1 MLVTFLLAAG
11 VAVAPPRARDL
22 GVPFDGRPGPLNA
35 ITDVAGVT
43 VGHATLIRGEGK
55 LDVGSGPVR
64 TGVTA
69 VLPRGKGATASVFA
83 GSFVV
88 NGNGEVT
95 GLDWVRDSGFLE
107 GPVMMTNTHAIG
119 AVHEGVIAWKLAHG
133 GPDADGYAWST
144 PVVGETWDGFL
155 NDVNGFHVKGRHVAE
170 AIDGAKSGP
179 VPEGSVGGGT
189 GMTCFE
195 FKGGIGTSSRKLD
208 ARAGGY
214 TVGVLVQCNC
224 GRRPQLSIAGVPVG
238 RLIPERTIYDT
249 EQGSILVT
257 VATDAPLLPHTLDRL
272 AKRATMGLA
281 RVGSTSGNGSGD
293 FVIAF
298 STANPSAS
306 TGGPAV
312 RTVSFLGN
320 DALDPLFE
328 ATVQATE
335 EAIVNAMVAA
345 DTMVGVDGHTA
356 IGLPHDRLKEALA
369 KFGKLLP
376 AP

>member
-1 MLVTFLLAAG
+1 
-11 VAVAPPRARDL
+11 
-22 GVPFDGRPGPLNA
+22 LNA

-55 LDVGSGPVR
+55 LTVGSGPVR

-69 VLPRGKGATASVFA
+69 ILPRGKAASASVFA

-95 GLDWVRDSGFLE
+95 GLDWVRDSGVLE

-155 NDVNGFHVKGRHVAE
+155 NDVNGFHVKARHVAE
-170 AIDGAKSGP
+170 AIDGAKGGP

-208 ARAGGY
+208 SNSGGY

-249 EQGSILVT
+249 EQGSILMT

-298 STANPSAS
+298 STANSQAWA
-306 TGGPAV
+306 GGSAV
-312 RTVSFLGN
+312 RTASFLANG
-320 DALDPLFE
+320 ALDPLFE

-345 DTMVGVDGHTA
+345 DTMVGIDGHTA
-356 IGLPHDRLKEALA
+356 IGLPHDRLKAALA
-369 KFGKLLP
+369 KFGKLVP

>member
-1 MLVTFLLAAG
+1 
-11 VAVAPPRARDL
+11 
-22 GVPFDGRPGPLNA
+22 VPFDGTPGPLNA

-43 VGHATLIRGEGK
+43 VGHATLIRGDGK
-55 LDVGSGPVR
+55 LVVGQGPVR

-69 VLPRGKGATASVFA
+69 ILPRGSAAPATVFA
-83 GSFVV
+83 GSFVI

-95 GLDWVRDSGFLE
+95 GLDWVRDSGVLE

-119 AVHEGVIAWKLAHG
+119 AVHEGVIAWRLAHG
-133 GPDADGYAWST
+133 GPDSDGYAWST

-155 NDVNGFHVKGRHVAE
+155 NDVNGFHVKARHVAD
-170 AIDGAKSGP
+170 AIEHAAGGA
-179 VPEGSVGGGT
+179 VAEGSVGGGT

-195 FKGGIGTSSRKLD
+195 LKGGIGTSSRKLPAKD
-208 ARAGGY
+208 GGY

-224 GRRPQLSIAGVPVG
+224 GRRGQLTIAGAPVG
-238 RLIPERTIYDT
+238 KLIPERTIYDT
-249 EQGSILVT
+249 EQGSILIA

-281 RVGSTSGNGSGD
+281 RVGSVSGNGSGD

-298 STANPSAS
+298 STANASA
-306 TGGPAV
+306 GAGDARV
-312 RTVSFLGN
+312 RTASFLAN
-320 DALDPLFE
+320 DALDPLFT
-328 ATVQATE
+328 AVVQATE

-345 DTMVGVDGHTA
+345 PTMVGVDGHTA
-356 IGLPHDRLKEALA
+356 MGLPHDRLKAALA
-369 KFGKLLP
+369 KYGRLVP